1 MHRIKEGKTSF
12 FTLKI
17 AALLETVKIEKEL
30 FCLSSFIRGT
40 AVLMGAAFLTKL
52 LGFVFRIQFM
62 RIAGE
67 EAVGIYMT
75 AYPAFIFFLSLVQLG
90 VPVAIAKVIAELD
103 AKGERHKIPAVMKT
117 AYLITFLTAIVFIP
131 TSIAFIPYLANNL
144 LGNPASALAL
154 YAGVAIVPVAAIGGL
169 IRGYFQGIVR
179 IEETAWSQIIEQF
192 LRIMLITW
200 FLPIIFSS
208 ESNAV
213 NAAYAM
219 GITMLAEGASVLY
232 LFFKYQ
238 QQKRRQALKNPDKK
252 RYPFE
257 PILEIALPSSGS
269 RLFGTFTW
277 FLEPIIF
284 LRALTMS
291 GITAIAATSLYGII
305 SGVLVPLLLFP
316 AFIPYALSVV
326 LVPAVSGA
334 VASSNRSKLQE
345 RINLA
350 LRLSAITGTFAAA
363 VFFIHGQALAEK
375 LFHVTEG
382 GSYMTILAPV
392 FFFYYIQSPLY
403 SILQA
408 TGDAKAA
415 MMNSVYGGIAKLGV
429 MFVLASQPGL
439 QETGAVLA
447 IGFGVLITSFLHI
460 ATLRKNKE
468 TAAGFTMFAMPYASF
483 IMTAIM
489 RPIFIPI
496 GNVGLIMECLLT
508 SLFLLVILLLTRQ
521 LKWNDFML
529 FKKLLKFY

>member
-1 MHRIKEGKTSF
+1 M
-12 FTLKI
+12 
-17 AALLETVKIEKEL
+17 
-30 FCLSSFIRGT
+30 SSFIRGT
-40 AVLMGAAFLTKL
+40 AVLMVAVFLSKL

-90 VPVAIAKVIAELD
+90 IPIAIAKVIAELD
-103 AKGERHKIPAVMKT
+103 AKGERDRIPSVMRT
-117 AYLITFLTAIVFIP
+117 AYFITFLTAAVFIP
-131 TSIAFIPYLANNL
+131 TSISFVPYLAGTL
-144 LGNPASALAL
+144 LGNPASASAL
-154 YAGVAIVPVAAIGGL
+154 YAGIAIVPIAAIGGL
-169 IRGYFQGIVR
+169 IRGYFQGIAR
-179 IEETAWSQIIEQF
+179 IEETAWSQIIEQVF
-192 LRIMLITW
+192 RIALITW
-200 FLPIIFSS
+200 MLPIVFSG
-208 ESNAV
+208 ESNAM

-219 GITMLAEGASVLY
+219 GITMLAEMASVLY
-232 LFFKYQ
+232 LVFKYK
-238 QQKRRQALKNPDKK
+238 QQKRRKPILEREKK
-252 RYPFE
+252 RFPFE
-257 PILEIALPSSGS
+257 PILAVALPSSGS

-284 LRALTMS
+284 LRALSMS
-291 GITAIAATSLYGII
+291 GITAIAATSLYGVI

-334 VASSNRSKLQE
+334 AASSNKKKLRE

-375 LFHVTEG
+375 LFQVTEG

-408 TGDAKAA
+408 TGDAKAG

-460 ATLRKNKE
+460 ATLRKNKAA
-468 TAAGFTMFAMPYASF
+468 AAGFTMFALPYASF

-496 GNVGLIMECLLT
+496 GNVGLIMECIIT
-508 SLFLLVILLLTRQ
+508 SLFLLIILILTGQ
-521 LKWNDFML
+521 IKLNDFML
-529 FKKLLKFY
+529 FKKLLKVH